1 MGRNPDYSSGTPMSR
16 TSGSIAYCGQAESS
30 RTGRLWNGPPICCGR
45 FTSRHFYLSRSERL
59 GFALGVPQPAL
70 SARNPHA
77 LPTDWAD
84 ERGLSDRS
92 ALRGLLCESQWLL
105 SVVEARTKFQS
116 ASAGRSYFGRGVQYA
131 SAAYRKLLKAH
142 GVIASMSRKGCC
154 YDNAAMEV
162 FFCTLKLECVYRSRF
177 ETHAQ
182 AQREIFSFY
191 RNLLQP
197 APPTQCAWLSGPGR
211 VRNPGKLSL

>member
-77 LPTDWAD
+77 VPTDWAD

-105 SVVEARTKFQS
+105 SVVGARTKPQS
-116 ASAGRSYFGRGVQYA
+116 ASAGRSYFGRPDRSNPSGEPWHLRH
-131 SAAYRKLLKAH
+131 AA
-142 GVIASMSRKGCC
+142 IASRTQSPGSSSRSQTHRS
-154 YDNAAMEV
+154 DPARARAQWPSQAA
-162 FFCTLKLECVYRSRF
+162 LP
-177 ETHAQ
+177 AQ
-182 AQREIFSFY
+182 NDR
-191 RNLLQP
+191 
-197 APPTQCAWLSGPGR
+197 
-211 VRNPGKLSL
+211 